1 MTKGRIRNNVRKL
14 RFLGS
19 EMTQQELAE
28 KIGVTRQTV
37 IAIEQDKYSPSL
49 DVAFR
54 IARIF
59 GVPLEEVFQYETDA
73 GTVLTSDTP
82 LR

>member
-1 MTKGRIRNNVRKL
+1 MIKGRIRNNVRKL
-14 RFLGS
+14 RFLGA

-49 DVAFR
+49 EVAFR
-54 IARIF
+54 IARVF
-59 GVPLEEVFQYETDA
+59 GVPLEEVFQYEITDVESGQVA
-73 GTVLTSDTP
+73 
-82 LR
+82 

>member
-1 MTKGRIRNNVRKL
+1 MNRGQIRNHIRTL
-14 RFLGS
+14 RFHSS

-37 IAIEQDKYSPSL
+37 IAIEQDRYSPSL

-54 IARIF
+54 IAHVF
-59 GVPLEEVFQYETDA
+59 GVPLEEVFQYETTESDA
-73 GTVLTSDTP
+73 RG
-82 LR
+82 

>member
-1 MTKGRIRNNVRKL
+1 
-14 RFLGS
+14 
-19 EMTQQELAE
+19 MTQQELAE

-73 GTVLTSDTP
+73 ESQTAS
-82 LR
+82 